1 MTAREI
7 PFTTVDAF
15 TSKPFGGNPAA
26 VIVWDDAALAADD
39 QLAQQIAA
47 EFNLSETAFS
57 HRLQGG
63 SDDNPTYELRWRT
76 PTTEVPLCGHATM
89 ATAHTLFTQHH
100 PSATSITFQSRFSG
114 TLIARRAG
122 TGPNEPIALDFP
134 AAPLVTL
141 EEGHRRRPKILEGV
155 AKAVK
160 GFEESQVVRVA
171 WWDGHK
177 APIVE
182 LAAGTDLEN
191 LQITPAPLADI
202 GDLIMLTCPAPAD
215 SGFDIYSRVFAPA
228 FGVPEDPVTGAAHTA
243 LTPFWLCD
251 DGSLSRLHDGG
262 ARAKSTASLR
272 AKQVSKRGGEL
283 VVTLDEQNKRVELKG
298 TARRIM
304 KGVIEL

>member
-1 MTAREI
+1 LEEGKSWLLSLMSSARARER
-7 PFTTVDAF
+7 
-15 TSKPFGGNPAA
+15 S
-26 VIVWDDAALAADD
+26 
-39 QLAQQIAA
+39 
-47 EFNLSETAFS
+47 
-57 HRLQGG
+57 
-63 SDDNPTYELRWRT
+63 
-76 PTTEVPLCGHATM
+76 GHATM

-191 LQITPAPLADI
+191 LQITPAPL
-202 GDLIMLTCPAPAD
+202 
-215 SGFDIYSRVFAPA
+215 V
-228 FGVPEDPVTGAAHTA
+228 
-243 LTPFWLCD
+243 
-251 DGSLSRLHDGG
+251 RLEK
-262 ARAKSTASLR
+262 RSFERLPLR
-272 AKQVSKRGGEL
+272 
-283 VVTLDEQNKRVELKG
+283 NPH
-298 TARRIM
+298 
-304 KGVIEL
+304 

>member
-1 MTAREI
+1 MSSARARER
-7 PFTTVDAF
+7 
-15 TSKPFGGNPAA
+15 S
-26 VIVWDDAALAADD
+26 
-39 QLAQQIAA
+39 
-47 EFNLSETAFS
+47 
-57 HRLQGG
+57 
-63 SDDNPTYELRWRT
+63 
-76 PTTEVPLCGHATM
+76 GHATM

-191 LQITPAPLADI
+191 LQITPAPL
-202 GDLIMLTCPAPAD
+202 
-215 SGFDIYSRVFAPA
+215 V
-228 FGVPEDPVTGAAHTA
+228 
-243 LTPFWLCD
+243 
-251 DGSLSRLHDGG
+251 RLEK
-262 ARAKSTASLR
+262 RSFERLPLR
-272 AKQVSKRGGEL
+272 
-283 VVTLDEQNKRVELKG
+283 NPH
-298 TARRIM
+298 
-304 KGVIEL
+304 